1 MYIIIEIIAK
11 DNLNIANLMQT
22 FENIFSN
29 YKSAQK
35 DSLIIHTNSPWVHV
49 IKVCSDGGA
58 TYTLLLCN

>member
-11 DNLNIANLMQT
+11 DSLNIANLMQT
-22 FENIFSN
+22 FENIFS
-29 YKSAQK
+29 KSAQK
-35 DSLIIHTNSPWVHV
+35 NSLIIHTNSPWVHV

>member
-22 FENIFSN
+22 FENIFS
-29 YKSAQK
+29 KSTQK
-35 DSLIIHTNSPWVHV
+35 NSLIIQTNSPWVHV